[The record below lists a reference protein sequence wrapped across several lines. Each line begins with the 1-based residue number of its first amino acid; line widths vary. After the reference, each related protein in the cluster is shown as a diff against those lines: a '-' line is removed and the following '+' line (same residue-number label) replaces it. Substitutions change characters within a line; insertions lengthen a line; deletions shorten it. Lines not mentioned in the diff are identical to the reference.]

1 MLGELQSPMV
11 VTVSA
16 VAKMQVPADEV
27 VDVISMRHGLVTA
40 AGTVTVA
47 GIMTAAGVGRCAGS
61 RIR

>member
-1 MLGELQSPMV
+1 MV